1 MDFSASNTQL
11 WHAFIQLCYLS
22 TTILLANI
30 LRRKISMLSKTLL
43 PTSVIAGFMLLAF
56 REFHILPIDQQFME
70 SLVYHMTA
78 IGFIALSLRV
88 NDFKDYNEEKGINS
102 PGAKSG
108 FVIVSS
114 YLIQAIVGLL
124 ITTGLAYTVMPGL
137 FKASGIILALGFGQ
151 GPGQANN
158 VGNIYEGMG
167 FVGGASFGL
176 AVAAIGFLWA
186 CFGGVAYLAYLVSK
200 GKVDLLGR
208 ITPSGMTSEQ
218 IESPEEV
225 PLTEAVD
232 KFTIQVTLVF
242 MVYLVTYLL
251 SIVLTRGI
259 VNAEFLG
266 TLKNTL
272 VPLVWG
278 FNFLIGSMLATA
290 FAALFLKL
298 RKSGIMTHQY
308 QNNYMLNRI
317 SGTAFDIMITAALCS
332 ISLGDV
338 KMLWLPLLLITTV
351 GGIVTFIYLIFI
363 SKHVYKNYKYE
374 GFFSM
379 YGMMTGTVSTGVM
392 LLREIDPSF
401 KTPAAN
407 NLVIGSTSAILL
419 GFPLLVLIG
428 LAPRST
434 EMLFLSILIMAVYLI
449 LLNVFILK
457 DEIFKKKIK
466 GKKMN

>member
-11 WHAFIQLCYLS
+11 WNAFIQLCYLC
-22 TTILLANI
+22 TILLIANA
-30 LRRKISMLSKTLL
+30 LRRKIPFLAKTLL
-43 PTSVIAGFMLLAF
+43 PTSVIGGFLLLGI
-56 REFHILPIDQQFME
+56 RETGLVPINPQFME

-88 NDFKDYNEEKGINS
+88 TDFKDFGEAKGINS

-124 ITTGLAYTVMPGL
+124 ITVTLAKTIMPDL
-137 FKASGIILALGFGQ
+137 FEASGILLALGFGQ

-158 VGNIYEGMG
+158 VGNVYESLG

-176 AVAAIGFLWA
+176 AVAAVGFLWA
-186 CFGGVAYLAYLVSK
+186 CFGGVIYLSKLVSG
-200 GKVDLLGR
+200 GKVNLLGR
-208 ITPSGMTSEQ
+208 MAATGVTSEQ
-218 IESPEEV
+218 IESQEEI
-225 PLTEAVD
+225 PLTEAID
-232 KFTIQVTLVF
+232 KFTIQVALVF

-251 SIVLTRGI
+251 SIFITRGI
-259 VNAEFLG
+259 AQAEFLG

-272 VPLVWG
+272 IPLIWG
-278 FNFLIGSMLATA
+278 FNFLIGSMLASGFGA
-290 FAALFLKL
+290 IFLKL
-298 RKSGIMTHQY
+298 RKSGFMTHQY

-317 SGTAFDIMITAALCS
+317 SGTAFDFMVVAAIGS
-332 ISLGDV
+332 IAMGDL
-338 KMLWLPLLLITTV
+338 KRLWLPLILITTA
-351 GGIVTFIYLIFI
+351 GGFITFYYLIFI
-363 SKHVYKNYKYE
+363 SKKVYKNYLYE

-379 YGMMTGTVSTGVM
+379 FGMMTGTVSTGVM
-392 LLREIDPSF
+392 LLRELDPHF

-407 NLVIGSTSAILL
+407 NLVLGSTSAILL

-434 EMLFLSILIMAVYLI
+434 EMLFLSIFIMIGYLI
-449 LLNVFILK
+449 LLNAFIMK
-457 DEIFKKKIK
+457 EDIIKWIKNKKH
-466 GKKMN
+466 